1 VSRTI
6 TLDLSD
12 DVFAGVERAAAA
24 SSQAPGEWLRDNLPT
39 LLPAVLPSI
48 DARED
53 APEFWLMPEA
63 DAEWEALQAE
73 YAERRRNPP
82 RSEVASAETNA
93 MLIGWFGASMTEAD
107 ALELAMSESLSEWNL
122 DL

>member
-1 VSRTI
+1 
-6 TLDLSD
+6 
-12 DVFAGVERAAAA
+12 
-24 SSQAPGEWLRDNLPT
+24 
-39 LLPAVLPSI
+39 LPAVLPSI

-53 APEFWLMPEA
+53 VPEFWLMPEA

-73 YAERRRNPP
+73 CVERRRNPP
-82 RSEVASAETNA
+82 RYEVAAAETNA